1 MMDAL
6 TALVLL
12 GIGFCVVKKRL
23 LPRLKKDRQ
32 GALPEVEDVAAMPD
46 SKGPDFCILSFN
58 TADFTR
64 TDDLAHCVEYELGNT
79 ISGLKK
85 ENCRLTGDPF
95 PVVIG
100 SSLLIFLYYRSGKE
114 QMEEVAG

>member
-6 TALVLL
+6 TAIVLL

-23 LPRLKKDRQ
+23 LPRLKKNRQ
-32 GALPEVEDVAAMPD
+32 GALPEAEDVAVD
-46 SKGPDFCILSFN
+46 SKGPDFRILSFN
-58 TADFTR
+58 

-79 ISGLKK
+79 ISELKK
-85 ENCRLTGDPF
+85 ESCRLTGDPF

-114 QMEEVAG
+114 QTEEVAG

>member
-32 GALPEVEDVAAMPD
+32 GAFPEAEDVAAD
-46 SKGPDFCILSFN
+46 SKGPDFRILCFN

-79 ISGLKK
+79 ISELKK

-100 SSLLIFLYYRSGKE
+100 SSLLIFLYYRSGEE